1 MTKTKYMRKK
11 HPRKHGSSY
20 TPFYKMKL
28 VLSRSVEINTLLGS
42 DFLKI
47 DVGVIFNLPSA
58 WC

>member
-1 MTKTKYMRKK
+1 
-11 HPRKHGSSY
+11 
-20 TPFYKMKL
+20 MKL

-47 DVGVIFNLPSA
+47 DVVVIFNLPSA